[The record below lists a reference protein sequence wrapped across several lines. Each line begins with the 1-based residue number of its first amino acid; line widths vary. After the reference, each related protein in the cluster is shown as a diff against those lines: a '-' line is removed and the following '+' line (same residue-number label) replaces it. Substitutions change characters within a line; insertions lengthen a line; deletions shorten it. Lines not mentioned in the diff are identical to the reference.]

1 MRIDRRQLGLLAV
14 VGILTGLSLLLR
26 VPCFAWEPTGLALA
40 VPGCHGDLAI
50 MWESRGLAAGNI
62 PYLQPF
68 VDPLT
73 GQLVTVEYPVL
84 TGMLMWLV
92 SRAGSLPAF
101 VAWSAVLMGTAAM
114 AIALILGRL
123 SGRRAWLW
131 AAAPALVHYLAYGY
145 DALAVLTVVA
155 ALAMVVG
162 DDAVGVRA
170 RSYLGAAA
178 VLGIGGGLKF
188 YPLLFVLPLA
198 LWLLFGRPGPLQPE
212 LRLRLGRALAVIG
225 VTTGVFVAVNLP
237 FALTNPQGWWLPFSF
252 QAGRPIDVTTLS
264 IWYFAGTFW
273 PAVSQSQWMLLS
285 TVATAVGIGAAAGAG
300 WLVGQ
305 RRGAYPLLGSC
316 VTVLIA
322 YVLLNKVFSPQFILW
337 LLPLLV
343 LVRLPARLIV
353 FYLALDVAMFWALGF
368 TPYLRERGLV
378 DAMPTAVGVLL
389 LTVLLRAGLLV
400 RVAFSPTV
408 QLDAPR
414 DPSAASV

>member
-14 VGILTGLSLLLR
+14 VGILTGLSLLIR
-26 VPCFAWEPTGLALA
+26 VPCFAWEPPGLALA

-101 VAWSAVLMGTAAM
+101 VAWSAVLMGIAAM

-131 AAAPALVHYLAYGY
+131 AAAPALVHYMAYGY
-145 DALAVLTVVA
+145 DALPVLTVVA

-225 VTTGVFVAVNLP
+225 VSHRCLRRREPAVRARQPPRLVAAVLVP
-237 FALTNPQGWWLPFSF
+237 
-252 QAGRPIDVTTLS
+252 GRPADRCDD
-264 IWYFAGTFW
+264 
-273 PAVSQSQWMLLS
+273 AVD
-285 TVATAVGIGAAAGAG
+285 
-300 WLVGQ
+300 
-305 RRGAYPLLGSC
+305 
-316 VTVLIA
+316 
-322 YVLLNKVFSPQFILW
+322 
-337 LLPLLV
+337 LV
-343 LVRLPARLIV
+343 LR
-353 FYLALDVAMFWALGF
+353 
-368 TPYLRERGLV
+368 
-378 DAMPTAVGVLL
+378 
-389 LTVLLRAGLLV
+389 
-400 RVAFSPTV
+400 RV
-408 QLDAPR
+408 
-414 DPSAASV
+414 PSGRQ